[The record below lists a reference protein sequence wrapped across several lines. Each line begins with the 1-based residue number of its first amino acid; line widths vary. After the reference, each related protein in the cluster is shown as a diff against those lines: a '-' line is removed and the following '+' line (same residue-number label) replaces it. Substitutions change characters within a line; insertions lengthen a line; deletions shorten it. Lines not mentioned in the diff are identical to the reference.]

1 MIIVGPVRNVECE
14 AEPEF
19 IPYQCPS
26 WPWVGSSRLSGTV
39 ISARCWWKA
48 VCLGYHKL
56 LVIWVSVTSFHTYF
70 LTSDLSF
77 CLSYS
82 LVVSPWFWTIA
93 PWLCPF
99 LPFVPTSMKSRNT
112 DSMPGAMLQLTSDGL
127 KGSTESLALENGSL
141 FCDLSQLKKKS
152 KYVVFL

>member
-39 ISARCWWKA
+39 IIARCWWKA

-70 LTSDLSF
+70 LTSDLSYLF
-77 CLSYS
+77 ELLLGRFS
-82 LVVSPWFWTIA
+82 LVLNNCTMAMSLSS
-93 PWLCPF
+93 LCSH
-99 LPFVPTSMKSRNT
+99 LH
-112 DSMPGAMLQLTSDGL
+112 
-127 KGSTESLALENGSL
+127 EE
-141 FCDLSQLKKKS
+141 
-152 KYVVFL
+152 